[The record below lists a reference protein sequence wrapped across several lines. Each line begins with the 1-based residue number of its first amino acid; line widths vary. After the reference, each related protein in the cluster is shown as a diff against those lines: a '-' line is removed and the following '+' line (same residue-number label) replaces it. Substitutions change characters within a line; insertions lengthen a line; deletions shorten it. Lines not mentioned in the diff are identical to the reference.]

1 MLTSETVEILAHQG
15 GWDELLL
22 FGGPLAVMVLLGYLA
37 RRGMSRAD
45 ADSEEEAEDGAFAAA
60 ADVNASGRGGAPLG
74 TSAAA
79 PGAQPPA
86 GPAPS
91 QPRDPGPAPPHA
103 GA

>member
-22 FGGPLAVMVLLGYLA
+22 FGGPVAVMVLLGYLA
-37 RRGMSRAD
+37 RRGMAR
-45 ADSEEEAEDGAFAAA
+45 ADSESVDESEDGAVAAD
-60 ADVNASGRGGAPLG
+60 ADVNASERDHAPLG
-74 TSAAA
+74 TSAVA
-79 PGAQPPA
+79 PAAQPPA

-91 QPRDPGPAPPHA
+91 RPPDPGPAPPHA

>member
-1 MLTSETVEILAHQG
+1 MLTSETVDILAHQG

-22 FGGPLAVMVLLGYLA
+22 FGGPVAVMVLLGYLA
-37 RRGMSRAD
+37 RRGMARAD
-45 ADSEEEAEDGAFAAA
+45 AEADAEADPET
-60 ADVNASGRGGAPLG
+60 DVNGSGRGGEPLG

-79 PGAQPPA
+79 PAALPPA

-91 QPRDPGPAPPHA
+91 QPRDSGLAPPPA